1 MIMSKGKQLYYT
13 IENGV
18 MTITIDNIEMKNGL
32 NWIGINQF
40 ADAYEVLNSDDSI
53 KVAVIRG
60 SKGYF
65 FCGGRVD
72 PNCPGENEKY
82 ADAIQRYMK
91 ACDMNKKPIIAAV
104 NGTCYKAGLGT
115 VAQADIAIA
124 QRGVMFGLPEIR
136 MGGIPMMIMVELMD
150 YLPKK
155 FAMEAYLSGWDFPAE
170 DAYRI
175 GLVNKVVDES
185 EFEETVQKYVDVFL
199 NTNPELIRLTRKA
212 FNLLSSLDDPEER
225 QKAGMKMLRE
235 EVLPVMTT
243 IKQQYN
249 P

>member
-1 MIMSKGKQLYYT
+1 MIMSKEKQLFYT

-32 NWIGINQF
+32 NYIGINQF
-40 ADAYEVLNSDDSI
+40 ADAYDVLNSDDSI
-53 KVAVIRG
+53 KVAVIKG
-60 SKGYF
+60 SNGYF
-65 FCGGRVD
+65 FGGGRVD

-91 ACDMNKKPIIAAV
+91 ACDDNKKPVIAAV

-124 QRGVMFGLPEIR
+124 QKGVMFGLPEIR

-175 GLVNKVVDES
+175 GLVNKVVEES
-185 EFEETVQKYVDVFL
+185 EFDATVQKYVDVFL

-212 FNLLSSLDDPEER
+212 YAMLSAIDEPVKR
-225 QKAGMKMLRE
+225 QEAGMKMLRE
-235 EVLPVMTT
+235 EVLPAMTR
-243 IKQQYN
+243 IEQHYN